1 MKLALIGHGGIAT
14 YAATQWQED
23 AGISVAAVI
32 CRRGREAAASE
43 AISAAHGM
51 PVPAVADA
59 ADLPDGIALAVD
71 CGGHA
76 ALMAHGPA
84 LLRAGTDV
92 VSVASGVLATP
103 EHAEALDA
111 AARQG
116 GARLRFVS
124 GAIGAVDAVAAA
136 AVGGLERL
144 TYIGRKAPA
153 GWRGSAAE
161 EVLDL
166 DALSEAAVHFQ
177 GSARE
182 AARRYP
188 KNANVAATI
197 AFAGAG
203 LDETQVT
210 LIADPAMTSNRH
222 EVVAEGA
229 FGRLHFVI
237 DGNTL
242 SSNPRSSALTAMSVV
257 AHVRQRL
264 QRTSV
269 CG

>member
-84 LLRAGTDV
+84 LLRSGTDV

-136 AVGGLERL
+136 AVGGFFYSVGDAFELFGDLVIATSDEAFYRIDGVLGVDHSLSSSQKTDQTLVGFIERH
-144 TYIGRKAPA
+144 Y
-153 GWRGSAAE
+153 
-161 EVLDL
+161 
-166 DALSEAAVHFQ
+166 
-177 GSARE
+177 
-182 AARRYP
+182 RRCRP
-188 KNANVAATI
+188 T
-197 AFAGAG
+197 
-203 LDETQVT
+203 
-210 LIADPAMTSNRH
+210 
-222 EVVAEGA
+222 A
-229 FGRLHFVI
+229 FGVRNHGRPSAFHDRHNRVRCSKVYSYSFPHLK
-237 DGNTL
+237 
-242 SSNPRSSALTAMSVV
+242 SPR
-257 AHVRQRL
+257 
-264 QRTSV
+264 
-269 CG
+269 